1 MKILG
6 QTIPPPSPEKITL
19 YRESGPIVL
28 TAQAILSF
36 DEFDALCPAPKPPV
50 EYGPDKK
57 PTAVRDDPEYL
68 KSIGDYSRKRQAW
81 EFITSLSATEGLEW
95 DTVKINDPNT
105 WLNYEKD
112 LKTCFTEEEIGKIIL
127 GTMEA
132 NNPSEK
138 KRKEAFE
145 SFTPTQ
151 APVEDQPTTQK
162 EEQSNS

>member
-6 QTIPPPSPEKITL
+6 QTIPPPAPEKITL
-19 YRESGPIVL
+19 YRGNKTIVL

-36 DEFDALCPAPKPPV
+36 DEFDELCPAPKAPV

-57 PTAVRDDPEYL
+57 PVPVRDDPEFL
-68 KSIGDYSRKRQAW
+68 EKVREYSKKRQAW
-81 EFITSLSATEGLEW
+81 EFIKSLSATEGLEW
-95 DTVKINDPNT
+95 DTVKLNDPNT

-138 KRKEAFE
+138 RRKEAFE

-151 APVEDQPTTQK
+151 ALVEDQPTTQK
-162 EEQSNS
+162 EEPLNS